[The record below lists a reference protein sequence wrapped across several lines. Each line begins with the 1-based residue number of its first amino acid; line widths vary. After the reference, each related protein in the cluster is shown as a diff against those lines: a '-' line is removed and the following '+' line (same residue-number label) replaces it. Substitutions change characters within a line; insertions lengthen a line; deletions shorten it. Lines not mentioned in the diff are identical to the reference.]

1 MKTHIEI
8 DIDDNEMTI
17 CEENCTGEMYYISGN
32 WPSIIDDICGC
43 LHDYLEGLD
52 KEEAYV

>member
-8 DIDDNEMTI
+8 DIEDNEMTI
-17 CEENCTGEMYYISGN
+17 CEENCSGETYSVSGN

-43 LHDYLEGLD
+43 LHDYLEGID
-52 KEEAYV
+52 K